1 MSSSTSTNYDGL
13 TRNVWPGTWSPSSS
27 QPIVLDTEIRGT
39 LQSITGNS
47 GDRLTDIYGQRL
59 QEGMLVYVK
68 TGYTAGGYT
77 RTGDSYYT
85 YKLLSGDVRNASTGA
100 APNTEANWSL
110 TNIGYS
116 GSAGSTGSTGYAG
129 SYGAQGDTGYSGSIG
144 AQGYVGS
151 YGAQGDTGYTGSF
164 GAQGYQGFQG
174 DTGYTGSFGAQ
185 GYQGESGLGFTI
197 AKTYASV
204 AALTADTA
212 PTGIIAGQFAIINTS
227 DVENSEDSR
236 LYLWNGSTYTY
247 VSDLSGAQGIK
258 GEIGYTGSKGVA
270 ENYVA
275 SITAGTGVTITNNTG
290 SIVNPTIEIGQS
302 VGTGDSVTFTNVTVS
317 GDINVSG
324 TSTFAGIA
332 FGQNGIF
339 PPVLDASG
347 TSITYDGITTG
358 TMIFSD
364 GTVQGTR
371 APVQWTNAKFISV
384 ATYYNIDPGIVFSPV
399 IAGGYVYP
407 GDTYFDDG
415 SFGTDP
421 NHLFVMTD
429 IGGGQMQFVDITQK

>member
-68 TGYTAGGYT
+68 TTYTAGGYT
-77 RTGDSYYT
+77 RAGDSYYT

-116 GSAGSTGSTGYAG
+116 GSAGSTGSTGYVG
-129 SYGAQGDTGYSGSIG
+129 SVGSQGDTGYSGSIG
-144 AQGYVGS
+144 SQGYSGS

-174 DTGYTGSFGAQ
+174 NTGYTGSFGS
-185 GYQGESGLGFTI
+185 QGEIGYTG
-197 AKTYASV
+197 SV
-204 AALTADTA
+204 
-212 PTGIIAGQFAIINTS
+212 
-227 DVENSEDSR
+227 
-236 LYLWNGSTYTY
+236 
-247 VSDLSGAQGIK
+247 
-258 GEIGYTGSKGVA
+258 GYTGSKGVA

-302 VGTGDSVTFTNVTVS
+302 VGTGDSVTFTNVTIS
-317 GDINVSG
+317 GDISVSG
-324 TSTFAGIA
+324 TSTFTGIT
-332 FGQNGIF
+332 FGQN
-339 PPVLDASG
+339 
-347 TSITYDGITTG
+347 
-358 TMIFSD
+358 
-364 GTVQGTR
+364 
-371 APVQWTNAKFISV
+371 
-384 ATYYNIDPGIVFSPV
+384 
-399 IAGGYVYP
+399 VYFLQ
-407 GDTYFDDG
+407 Y
-415 SFGTDP
+415 
-421 NHLFVMTD
+421 
-429 IGGGQMQFVDITQK
+429 

>member
-68 TGYTAGGYT
+68 TTYTAGGYT
-77 RTGDSYYT
+77 RAGDSYYT

-116 GSAGSTGSTGYAG
+116 GSAGSTGSTGYVG
-129 SYGAQGDTGYSGSIG
+129 SVGSQGDTGYSGSIG
-144 AQGYVGS
+144 SQGYSGS

-174 DTGYTGSFGAQ
+174 NTGYTGSFGS
-185 GYQGESGLGFTI
+185 QGEIGYTG
-197 AKTYASV
+197 SV
-204 AALTADTA
+204 
-212 PTGIIAGQFAIINTS
+212 
-227 DVENSEDSR
+227 
-236 LYLWNGSTYTY
+236 
-247 VSDLSGAQGIK
+247 
-258 GEIGYTGSKGVA
+258 GYTGSKGVA

-302 VGTGDSVTFTNVTVS
+302 VGTGDSVTFTNVTIS
-317 GDINVSG
+317 GDISVSG
-324 TSTFAGIA
+324 TSTFTGIT
-332 FGQNGIF
+332 FGQNVLF
-339 PPVLDASG
+339 PPVLDVTG
-347 TSITYDGITTG
+347 TIISYDAITTG
-358 TMIFSD
+358 TLIFSD

-371 APVQWTNAKFISV
+371 APIQWTNAKFISV
-384 ATYYNIDPGIVFSPV
+384 ATYYNIDIGIIFSSV

-415 SFGTDP
+415 FFGTEP
-421 NHLFVMTD
+421 NHLFVMAD
-429 IGGGQMQFVDITQK
+429 IGGGQMQFVDITK